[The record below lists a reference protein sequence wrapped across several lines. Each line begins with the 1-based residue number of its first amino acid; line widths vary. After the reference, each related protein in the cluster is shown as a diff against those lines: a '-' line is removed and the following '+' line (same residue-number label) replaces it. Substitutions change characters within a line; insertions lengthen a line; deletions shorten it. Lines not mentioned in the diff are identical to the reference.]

1 MNKVINVRMMVI
13 ASIAIIFTTI
23 LCTICYYRVFR
34 EEVMNDLE
42 AYTKLLADVNP
53 DRLKDYADELSKAG
67 IRMTVIDTN
76 GDVAFD
82 NVADV
87 SGLENHKSRLEIMEA
102 YQTGEG
108 HSIRKSQSMKRSN
121 FYYAVMLSDGSVIR
135 TAKETT
141 SIYSIFGHAF
151 PYVALVA
158 GVLLV
163 ICYLISRWL
172 TKSIVQP
179 IEILA
184 TDMLDDSG
192 NVMEQYVEYKE
203 LRPVMEHIRSQ
214 HADIIK
220 NAHMRQ
226 EFTANVSHELK
237 TPLTSISGYS
247 ELIETGMTNEADTKK
262 FAGEIHRNSERLL
275 TLINDILRLSELDSS
290 EGSELQMEEVD
301 LYDIALNCQAMLE
314 PAAAKQ
320 DVSIS
325 VSGSR
330 SIVHANK
337 LMMEELI
344 FNLTDNAI
352 RYNRAGGMV
361 WIKAEDGVLSVKD
374 NGIGISKENQER
386 VFERFF
392 RVDKSRSKKTGG
404 TGLGLAIVKHIIELH
419 GAKLS
424 IESSESKGT
433 NIAVSF

>member
-1 MNKVINVRMMVI
+1 MNKAINVRMMVI

-23 LCTICYYRVFR
+23 LCTFCYYRVFR
-34 EEVMNDLE
+34 EEVMDDLE

-53 DRLKDYADELSKAG
+53 ERLEDYAEELSKAG
-67 IRMTVIDTN
+67 IRMTVIDKN
-76 GDVAFD
+76 GNVAFD
-82 NVADV
+82 NVADIT
-87 SGLENHKSRLEIMEA
+87 GLENHKSRIEIKEA
-102 YQTGEG
+102 YQKGEG
-108 HSIRKSQSMKRSN
+108 YSIRESQSMKKSN

-135 TAKETT
+135 TAKETSSLY
-141 SIYSIFGHAF
+141 SIYGHAF

-158 GVLLV
+158 GVLLI
-163 ICYLISRWL
+163 ICYIISRLL

-179 IEILA
+179 IESLA
-184 TDMLDDSG
+184 ADMLDDTG
-192 NVMEQYVEYKE
+192 NVIENQVVYKE
-203 LRPVMEHIRSQ
+203 LRPVMEHIRGQ

-247 ELIETGMTNEADTKK
+247 ELIESGMTNENDTKK

-275 TLINDILRLSELDSS
+275 TLINDILRLSELDISDGDS
-290 EGSELQMEEVD
+290 IQMEEVD

-314 PAAAKQ
+314 PAADKQ
-320 DVSIS
+320 KVSI
-325 VSGSR
+325 
-330 SIVHANK
+330 IVDGEKCMVRANK

-344 FNLTDNAI
+344 YNLTDNAV
-352 RYNRAGGMV
+352 RYNREGGKV
-361 WIKAEDGVLSVKD
+361 WINVSDGTLSVKD

-419 GAKLS
+419 DARL
-424 IESSESKGT
+424 IVESRESEGT
-433 NIAVSF
+433 EITVSF